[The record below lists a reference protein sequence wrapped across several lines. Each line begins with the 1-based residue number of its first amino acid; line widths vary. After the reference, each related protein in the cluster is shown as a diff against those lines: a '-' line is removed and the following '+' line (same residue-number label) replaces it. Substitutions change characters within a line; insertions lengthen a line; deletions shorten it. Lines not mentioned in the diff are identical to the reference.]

1 MAGMPW
7 IRLQTSIF
15 DNPKLL
21 NLQADKQYRAI
32 VTHFEA
38 MTYCGRTG
46 LAGYIPKVATVK
58 AISAAT
64 ADINRLVAEGLW
76 SIAPGGWQINGWSD
90 YQVSDEDAV
99 KRSEKAKKA
108 ARERWRRERE
118 RNGNGETA

>member
-7 IRLQTSIF
+7 IRLQTTIF

-46 LAGYIPKVATVK
+46 LAGYIPKVAIDK
-58 AISAAT
+58 AIGALP
-64 ADINRLVAEGLW
+64 ADVKRLVAEGLW
-76 SIAPGGWQINGWSD
+76 SVAPGGWQINGWED
-90 YQVSDEDAV
+90 YQVSDEDAI
-99 KRSEKAKKA
+99 KRSEKAQRA
-108 ARERWRRERE
+108 AQERWRRERE
-118 RNGNGETA
+118 RNGETA

>member
-46 LAGYIPKVATVK
+46 LAGYIPKVATAK
-58 AISAAT
+58 AISAVP
-64 ADINRLVAEGLW
+64 ADIDRLVAEGLW
-76 SIAPGGWQINGWSD
+76 SSAPGGWQINGWSD
-90 YQVSDEDAV
+90 YQVSDDEAV
-99 KRSEKAKKA
+99 KRSEKAQKA
-108 ARERWRRERE
+108 AQERWRRERE
-118 RNGNGETA
+118 RKYGGNNA